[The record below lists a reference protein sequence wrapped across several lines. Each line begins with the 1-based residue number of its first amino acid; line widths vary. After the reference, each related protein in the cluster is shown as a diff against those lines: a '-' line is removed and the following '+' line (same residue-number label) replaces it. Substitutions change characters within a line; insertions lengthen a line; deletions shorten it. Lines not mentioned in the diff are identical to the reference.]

1 MGIEPFL
8 IASTVRAVVAQR
20 LVRRL
25 VPESFDSY
33 TPDDATVQ
41 RVQAAFG
48 IKGAEGMQAVHKLEL
63 QAIEADVGRLE
74 GVMFADG
81 PSTSDTTITKMWRM
95 KGTNNNESYRSRMGI
110 YEVLPM
116 VTEIQRLI
124 VRSTTSEVLQ
134 DEAIKQGMVTM
145 QTDGLIK
152 SLRGLTTLEEVM
164 RVTSER

>member
-1 MGIEPFL
+1 
-8 IASTVRAVVAQR
+8 
-20 LVRRL
+20 
-25 VPESFDSY
+25 
-33 TPDDATVQ
+33 
-41 RVQAAFG
+41 
-48 IKGAEGMQAVHKLEL
+48 
-63 QAIEADVGRLE
+63 
-74 GVMFADG
+74 
-81 PSTSDTTITKMWRM
+81 
-95 KGTNNNESYRSRMGI
+95 MGI